1 MQDIRN
7 IAVIAHVDH
16 GKTTLVDKMMLA
28 GKLFRDG
35 QDNSGEVLDS
45 NDLERER
52 GITILSKNV
61 SINWKGPKINILD
74 TPGHSDF
81 GGEVERVLN
90 MADGC
95 LLLVD
100 AFEGPMPQT
109 RFVLQKALQIGLKP
123 IVVVNKVDKPNCRP
137 EEVYEMVFD
146 LMCDLNATEDQ
157 LDFPVVYGSA
167 KNGWMSADYSQP
179 TDNIEY
185 LLDEIVEKIPAPKQ
199 IEGTPQMLITS
210 LDYSTFTGRIAVGRV
225 HRGTL
230 KSGQK
235 VTICHRDGTMQKD
248 VIKELDVFEG
258 MGRKKVEEVSSG
270 DICAVIGLTNF
281 EIGDTLADFEN
292 PEALPPIAVDEPT
305 MSMLLTINDSPFF
318 GREGKFCTSRQIAD
332 RLAKELEKN
341 IALRVENVEDSTDK
355 WIVKGR
361 GVLHI
366 SVLIETMRR
375 EGYELQVGQPQ
386 VIYKEIDGEKCEPIE
401 ELDINVPQDF
411 SSKMVD
417 MVTRRKGE
425 MTSMES
431 EGDRVNITFD
441 IPSRGIIGLRTNVL
455 TASQG
460 EAIMAHRFKEYQPY
474 KGDITRRTN
483 GSMIAMETGTAYAYS
498 IDKLQDRG
506 KFFIDPGEEV
516 YYGQVVGEHVHDNDL
531 VINVTKAKQLTNVR
545 ASGSDEK
552 ARVIP
557 KVEMSLEECLEY
569 IKADEYVEVTP
580 KSMRMRKIVL
590 DHLERKRAN
599 KE

>member
-7 IAVIAHVDH
+7 IAIIAHVDH

-35 QDNSGEVLDS
+35 QDNSGQVLDS

-61 SINWKGPKINILD
+61 SINWKGTKINIID

-95 LLLVD
+95 ILLVD

-146 LMCDLNATEDQ
+146 LMFSLNATEDQ

-167 KNGWMSADYSQP
+167 KNGWMAEDFNAP
-179 TDNIEY
+179 TDNIDY
-185 LLDEIVEKIPAPKQ
+185 LLDKIVEIIPAPKVL
-199 IEGTPQMLITS
+199 EGTPQMLITS
-210 LDYSTFTGRIAVGRV
+210 LDYSSYTGRIAVGRV

-230 KSGQK
+230 KEGMNI
-235 VTICHRDGTMQKD
+235 TIAHRDGSMEKTR
-248 VIKELDVFEG
+248 IKEVHVFEG
-258 MGRKKVEEVSSG
+258 MGQKKVDEVHSG
-270 DICAVIGLTNF
+270 DICAIVGLERF
-281 EIGDTLADFEN
+281 EIGDTICDFEN
-292 PEALPPIAVDEPT
+292 PEPLPPIAIDEPT
-305 MSMLLTINDSPFF
+305 MSMLFTINDSPFF
-318 GREGKFCTSRQIAD
+318 GKEGKFVTSRHIND
-332 RLAKELEKN
+332 RLQKELEKN
-341 IALRVENVEDSTDK
+341 LALRVRPFEDTTDK
-355 WIVKGR
+355 WIVSGR
-361 GVLHI
+361 GVLHL

-386 VIYKEIDGEKCEPIE
+386 VIYKEIDGQKCEPIE
-401 ELDINVPQDF
+401 ELTINVPEEF
-411 SSKMVD
+411 ASKMID

-425 MTSMES
+425 MTSMQTLGE
-431 EGDRVNITFD
+431 RVDIEFD

-474 KGDITRRTN
+474 KGEIVRRMN

-516 YYGQVVGEHVHDNDL
+516 YGGLGVGEHVHANDL

-557 KVEMSLEECLEY
+557 KTVMSLEECLEY
-569 IKADEYVEVTP
+569 IKGDELVEVTP
-580 KSMRMRKIVL
+580 KNIRMRKIIL
-590 DHLERKRAN
+590 DHLERKRNN
-599 KE
+599 KD